1 MALNNSTEFTITRV
15 LSKREQSIDLSFFG
29 DNDLGFPQILKK
41 DYIPVGR
48 LTVVLVAAILTRL

>member
-1 MALNNSTEFTITRV
+1 MALNNSTEFTITHV

-41 DYIPVGR
+41 DYIPVGH
-48 LTVVLVAAILTRL
+48 LTAVSVAAILTRL